1 MTKLLF
7 FIYLLLLQS
16 IHYQSFANDSLVV
29 RQIKIVG
36 NLRTK
41 EKIIFRD
48 MAIKVG
54 DTLQKAKLT
63 AVLEAD
69 RKKIF
74 NINLFVTVKVTSEE
88 VDNQQID
95 VIVEVKERLYLV
107 VLPVFYL
114 ADRNFNE
121 WWFERGHDLNRTIY
135 GLYGKHSNLTGKNDQ
150 LKIRAEAGFIPNFE
164 ISYSTPYLDKTLQT
178 TFSVGGFYGINKTMV
193 YRTSQDKFQFFD
205 SEKRQRERLNLY
217 AVLARRTGF
226 FQNQYLQITYNKTQ
240 ISDTIARLNPNYFL
254 DGRTQQKYLLISYS
268 YVFDHRDNRQYA
280 LKGYRLSF
288 DAIKYGLSAHD
299 DINQFVLSGTVS
311 QYFSLRR
318 NFYGNY
324 SLRAKASFP
333 EKQPFLQTQGL
344 GYRNDLVRG
353 YELYVI
359 DGRSYGLLKTNMK
372 YRMFDKIFDLSHYLK
387 VKQFNALPVAAYINT
402 FFDVGYVKNNF
413 PELNNTKFANKWLFG
428 GGVGLD
434 IVTWYN
440 VVGRL
445 NYSINGVGEKRIFF
459 NLSREF

>member
-1 MTKLLF
+1 MTKRIFFYCLLV
-7 FIYLLLLQS
+7 LQI
-16 IHYQSFANDSLVV
+16 IHYKTFADDSLVV
-29 RQIKIVG
+29 RQIRIVG

-48 MAIKVG
+48 MAVKSG

-63 AVLEAD
+63 DVLESD

-74 NINLFVTVKVTSEE
+74 NTNLFVTVKVTSEE

-95 VIVEVKERLYLV
+95 VIVEVKEQLYLV

-121 WWFERGHDLNRTIY
+121 WWYERGHDLKRTIY
-135 GLYGKHSNLTGKNDQ
+135 GIYGRHSNLTGNNDQ

-164 ISYSTPYLDKTLQT
+164 IAYSTPYLDKTLQT
-178 TFSVGGFYGINKTMV
+178 TFSIGAFYGINKTMV
-193 YRTSQDKFQFFD
+193 YRTSQDKFQFLE

-217 AVLARRTGF
+217 VILARRTGF
-226 FQNQYLQITYNKTQ
+226 FQNQYLQITYTNTQ
-240 ISDTIARLNPNYFL
+240 IADTIARLNPNYFL
-254 DGRTQQKYLLISYS
+254 DGRIQQNFFLISYS
-268 YVFDHRDNRQYA
+268 YVFDRRDNRQYA

-288 DAIKYGLSAHD
+288 DAIKYGLSARD
-299 DINQFVLSGTVS
+299 DINQLSLSGTVS
-311 QYFSLRR
+311 QYFPLRQ
-318 NFYGNY
+318 NFYYNY

-359 DGRSYGLLKTNMK
+359 DGQSYGLLKTNLK
-372 YRMFDKIFDLSHYLK
+372 YRMFDKIFDLSHFLK
-387 VKQFNALPVAAYINT
+387 VKQFNVLPVAAYINA

-413 PELNNTKFANKWLFG
+413 PELNNTKFANKWLVG
-428 GGVGLD
+428 GGIGLD
-434 IVTWYN
+434 LVTWYN

-445 NYSINGVGEKRIFF
+445 NYSINGGGEKRLFF
-459 NLSREF
+459 NISREF